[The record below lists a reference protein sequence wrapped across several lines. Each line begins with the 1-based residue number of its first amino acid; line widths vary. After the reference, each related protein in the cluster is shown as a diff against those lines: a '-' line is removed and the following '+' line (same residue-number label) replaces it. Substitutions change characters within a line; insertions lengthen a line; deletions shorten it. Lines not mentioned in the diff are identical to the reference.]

1 MFLVRSLP
9 AVAIR
14 RAAIL
19 AVVLA
24 AASSCA
30 TSNPA
35 PSSTPPASAGPSA
48 PAPAPVPSH
57 STVAAAGTGCDTG
70 PWRTSPISS
79 ARQVSVPPV
88 PVVTAVRTAAHPECG
103 YDRLVL
109 DVTGPIPGY
118 DIRYVTKAT
127 ADPSGKAITLPG
139 RSYLV
144 ITLRPA
150 NAHTDAGVATISR
163 RTQALSYPELRGYAL
178 GGDFEGVVTL
188 VLGLQNRTPV
198 RTGEIPGHWY
208 IDVRS

>member
-1 MFLVRSLP
+1 MFLVRSLR

-35 PSSTPPASAGPSA
+35 PNSTPPASAGPSA
-48 PAPAPVPSH
+48 PAPAPVPSR
-57 STVAAAGTGCDTG
+57 STVAAAGTGCDTS
-70 PWRTSPISS
+70 PWRATPISS
-79 ARQVSVPPV
+79 TRHVSVPPV

-188 VLGLQNRTPV
+188 VLGLQSRTAV